1 MEVIDTIRTVL
12 AVRHYQETPVPQ
24 DAIRRILEAGQM
36 TGSAKN
42 LQPWHFI
49 VVENRSTL
57 RQLGTL
63 IPTGTYVAQAPLAI
77 IVAAEQSL
85 FALSDASR
93 AIQSMI
99 IAAWSEGIGSNW
111 AGFPTPGILDLTPTK
126 QVLGIPERLDVVGV
140 ISFGYPL
147 AVQARGKK
155 RRKSLS
161 EVAHRERFGQP
172 YVNEGNTK

>member
-1 MEVIDTIRTVL
+1 MDVIDTIRTVL
-12 AVRHYQETPVPQ
+12 AVRNYQETPVPQ

-42 LQPWHFI
+42 VQPWHFI
-49 VVENRSTL
+49 VVENRNTL

-77 IVAAEQSL
+77 IVAAEQSV

-126 QVLGIPERLDVVGV
+126 QLLAIPERLDVVGV

-147 AVQARGKK
+147 PAPVRGKK

-172 YVNEGNTK
+172 YVREGK

>member
-1 MEVIDTIRTVL
+1 MEMIDIIRTVL
-12 AVRHYQETPVPQ
+12 AVRNYQETPVPQ
-24 DAIRRILEAGQM
+24 DAIQRILEAGQM

-57 RQLGTL
+57 RQLATL
-63 IPTGTYVAQAPLAI
+63 IPTGRHIAQAPLAI
-77 IVAAEQSL
+77 ITAAEQSI
-85 FALSDASR
+85 FSLSDASR

-111 AGFPTPGILDLTPTK
+111 AGFPTQGILDLTPTK
-126 QVLGIPERLDVVGV
+126 QILAIPESLDVIGV
-140 ISFGYPL
+140 ISFGYPQS
-147 AVQARGKK
+147 AQVKGKK

-161 EVAHRERFGQP
+161 EIAHRERFGQP
-172 YVNEGNTK
+172 YLREHNIK